1 MKLLDGNS
9 LKKEILDSLRL
20 KIAPYSAKPGL
31 AVVLIGDNPASHA
44 YIKMKRKACDLI
56 GIRSFFYHFDLH
68 VPQSKVLA
76 FIEELNQNPEVH
88 GILVQLPLPPGYDEQ
103 KIIQLIR
110 PEKDVDGFHP
120 INLGRVLAGMDAL
133 VPCTP
138 AGVCALLKA
147 YHIQTEGKHVVILG
161 RSNIVGK
168 PLAALLMQKS
178 NPGNASVTVLHSKSH
193 GLESLCQQADIL
205 IAAIG
210 QPLFVKPSMVKPGAT
225 VIDVG
230 INRVE
235 NSGGQVLVGDVD
247 FDSVCQQCEAI
258 TPVPGGVGPLTIAM
272 LMQNTVKAFESQM
285 GFSSL
290 SDA

>member
-1 MKLLDGNS
+1 MKLLDGNL

-20 KIAPYSAKPGL
+20 KISTYSAKPGL

-44 YIKMKRKACDLI
+44 YINMKRKACDLI
-56 GIRSFFYHFDLH
+56 GIRSFFYHFDLN
-68 VPQSKVLA
+68 VPQSKVFGL
-76 FIEELNQNPEVH
+76 IEELNQNPEVH

-120 INLGRVLAGMDAL
+120 INLGLVLAGMDAL

-147 YHIQTEGKHVVILG
+147 YDIQTEGKHVVILG

-178 NPGNASVTVLHSKSH
+178 NPGNATVTVLHSKSH
-193 GLESLCQQADIL
+193 DLEHLCQQADIL
-205 IAAIG
+205 IAAMG
-210 QPLFVKPSMVKPGAT
+210 QPLFVKASMVKQGAT

-230 INRVE
+230 INRIQDPIAE
-235 NSGGQVLVGDVD
+235 KGYRLVGDVD
-247 FDSVCQQCEAI
+247 FEAVCHQCEAI

-272 LMQNTVKAFESQM
+272 LMKNTVTAYEKVMNQ
-285 GFSSL
+285 
-290 SDA
+290 